1 ALCLRAQNYGER
13 PRMYP
18 TGQLD
23 PAQPIRGKAIELNAP
38 TLVFLVMP
46 QFRARRECSDLP
58 RGGWFSD
65 FLLNKMRSLGYP
77 NLGCSEQRRPMR
89 LHPSSR

>member
-1 ALCLRAQNYGER
+1 MSFSWTNRNLFA
-13 PRMYP
+13 
-18 TGQLD
+18 D
-23 PAQPIRGKAIELNAP
+23 VKAN
-38 TLVFLVMP
+38 TMNRVMP

-65 FLLNKMRSLGYP
+65 FLLDKMRSLGYP